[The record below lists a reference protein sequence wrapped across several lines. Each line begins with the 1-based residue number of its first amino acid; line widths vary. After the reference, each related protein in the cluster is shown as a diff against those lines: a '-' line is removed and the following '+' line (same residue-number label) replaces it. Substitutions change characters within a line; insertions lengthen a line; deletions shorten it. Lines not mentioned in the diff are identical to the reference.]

1 MAGLK
6 IYACSGIGDT
16 QEMQYW
22 SDNTNIAANTQAV
35 NTLLSLINLTYAE
48 ATCLRIPEYEKIEKL
63 NKIDLYTVCLQ
74 AAYKYKDEPIELHHA
89 GEVIGAMVHDGLF
102 KNDTLNLKKR
112 DTYLD
117 SLLEAVE
124 QRMHQ
129 EDGELVTD
137 AAFMVWYFD
146 NVEIRNK
153 VGLTKAEQKRGQ
165 EALQESI
172 CGIGETDG
180 WEKNTSI
187 SDYLLNASD
196 YFLYLFF
203 TDEQV
208 KNLSYAIKVKRR
220 TQYGTY
226 DFCKSVF
233 TKLYGSEEAMLNI
246 IRTGIIQES
255 GDTPENL
262 CQAIYEAEMDSK
274 DDKPIGV
281 ISEATLAALE
291 LALQIIVY
299 VVAGLGVLAEIIKAI
314 LNYCQR
320 VKEARYEALNNEII
334 AGGAP
339 STDDLENQK
348 IVEEFKVEQRMEK
361 IKKWFAPIGLGLVG
375 LYLIFKK

>member
-48 ATCLRIPEYEKIEKL
+48 ATCLRISDKEKIEKL

-74 AAYKYKDEPIELHHA
+74 AAYKYKDDPVELHHA
-89 GEVIGAMVHDGLF
+89 GVVIGSMVRSGAF
-102 KNDTLNLKKR
+102 NYNNLNLKKR
-112 DTYLD
+112 DTHLD
-117 SLLEAVE
+117 ILLETA
-124 QRMHQ
+124 
-129 EDGELVTD
+129 EDAMPRYSEVVSD
-137 AAFMVWYFD
+137 PEFMAWYFD
-146 NVEIRNK
+146 HVEVRNK

-165 EALQESI
+165 EALNEIAVS
-172 CGIGETDG
+172 GIGEADG
-180 WEKNTSI
+180 WEKDASI
-187 SDYLLNASD
+187 SEYLLNASD

-203 TDEQV
+203 TDEQL
-208 KNLSYAIKVKRR
+208 KDLSYAITTKRR
-220 TQYGTY
+220 IQYSMY

-233 TKLYGSEEAMLNI
+233 TKLYGSEDEMLNI

-262 CQAIYEAEMDSK
+262 CRAIYDAETDS
-274 DDKPIGV
+274 DSIGD
-281 ISEATLAALE
+281 ISAATLAALE
-291 LALQIIVY
+291 LALQILIY
-299 VVAGLGVLAEIIKAI
+299 VVAGLGVIAEIIKAV

-320 VKEARYEALNNEII
+320 VKEAKYEALTNELIT
-334 AGGAP
+334 GGAP

-348 IVEEFKVEQRMEK
+348 LVEEFKAEQRMAK
-361 IKKWFAPIGLGLVG
+361 IKKWIAPIGLGLVG